1 MHVVVRVSMHVLVR
15 GMHVLV
21 RGTYACVSAWYA
33 CVSAC
38 MHVLVRVCMC

>member
-1 MHVVVRVSMHVLVR
+1 MCQCVYACVSACMHVLVR

-21 RGTYACVSAWYA
+21 RG
-33 CVSAC
+33 